1 MSRFVI
7 LNLKTKFG
15 DFLVAVAAVL
25 LLCQVAF
32 GHPLATSGRASDV
45 LWVSD
50 EPQPASVAQPARSE
64 GEILDAIFRLLVE
77 SYRGELSGR
86 ADSERMLADQPS
98 QQNGGDERLSQEK
111 ARENDHRLMKET

>member
-15 DFLVAVAAVL
+15 DFLVAVVAVL

-32 GHPLATSGRASDV
+32 GRPLAASDV
-45 LWVSD
+45 LRVSD
-50 EPQPASVAQPARSE
+50 EPEPASVARPARSE

-77 SYRGELSGR
+77 SYRSELSGR
-86 ADSERMLADQPS
+86 ADSERMLGDQPS
-98 QQNGGDERLSQEK
+98 QQNGGDEQLSLEK
-111 ARENDHRLMKET
+111 ARENNHRLMKET